1 MPLQHV
7 FMDPT
12 PDLTLRIC
20 PPNSAPSSMW
30 DSNNERE
37 NGLDLFQS
45 NSEGSVRPDS
55 LAYSDLSLTNPAM
68 EGESPCRRSHV
79 RQNPDQEVP
88 QYQYLQHQNFNMG
101 SWSPSLCSS
110 LLPSSSCS
118 WSSHTPPSMER
129 GRESSVPL
137 NSSCSK
143 VYEIA
148 GGMRFNG
155 YSEDLL
161 KPLNRYPQYGIGGPD
176 ACSQAMIRSRFMTKF
191 PTKRSMRA
199 PRMRWT
205 TSLHARF
212 VRAVDFLGGHE
223 RATPKSVLELMDV
236 KDLTLAHVKSH
247 LQMYRTIKNT
257 DSPSPASEEG
267 QSFGPSEENFTPT
280 NFPSNINFQRLMEK
294 RGSDGSL
301 QQDIDHPFFA
311 SLSSNS
317 SSVGA
322 WMQTN
327 RSDINE
333 IRAACASPLVKDLD
347 TPLRHISK

>member
-20 PPNSAPSSMW
+20 PPNSAPSSMC
-30 DSNNERE
+30 DCNNEQE
-37 NGLDLFQS
+37 NGLDLFKS

-55 LAYSDLSLTNPAM
+55 HAYSELSLINPAM
-68 EGESPCRRSHV
+68 EGESPCRRSYV

-88 QYQYLQHQNFNMG
+88 QYQYLQHQNSNMG

-118 WSSHTPPSMER
+118 CSSLTPPSMER

-137 NSSCSK
+137 NSPCSK

-155 YSEDLL
+155 YSGDLL
-161 KPLNRYPQYGIGGPD
+161 KPSNWYPHFGIGAPE

-223 RATPKSVLELMDV
+223 SMPFDV
-236 KDLTLAHVKSH
+236 H
-247 LQMYRTIKNT
+247 L
-257 DSPSPASEEG
+257 
-267 QSFGPSEENFTPT
+267 SFLIFY
-280 NFPSNINFQRLMEK
+280 F
-294 RGSDGSL
+294 
-301 QQDIDHPFFA
+301 
-311 SLSSNS
+311 
-317 SSVGA
+317 
-322 WMQTN
+322 
-327 RSDINE
+327 
-333 IRAACASPLVKDLD
+333 CY
-347 TPLRHISK
+347 